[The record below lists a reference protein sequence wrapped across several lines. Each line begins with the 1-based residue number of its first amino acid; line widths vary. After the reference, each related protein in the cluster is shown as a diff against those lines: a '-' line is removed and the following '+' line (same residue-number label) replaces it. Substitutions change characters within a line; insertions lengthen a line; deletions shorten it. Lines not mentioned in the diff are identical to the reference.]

1 VVPRGDVILQLSE
14 NIPAE
19 IRNKLVVK
27 LRTAE
32 QTQPA
37 TNQTQSTPQ
46 PTPIEPQQID
56 YVIPENDYLVLR
68 MPANLDLT
76 TYASSY
82 QWRFRCNSGQAAQA
96 RSRLYQFSVLA
107 STLNLLVP
115 IIISGRSLG
124 SSIRTP
130 QGQPRH
136 TFWASCC
143 SSPKTRRIVCRA
155 LSLSHGWWSSSVLSL
170 SLLCPWLRGTSLG
183 LPEPGK
189 CYLHVPYQ
197 PRHN

>member
-76 TYASSY
+76 TYAVELSVAGSDVILDKRPKLGVVYTSSVY
-82 QWRFRCNSGQAAQA
+82 WRA
-96 RSRLYQFSVLA
+96 RS
-107 STLNLLVP
+107 TCWC
-115 IIISGRSLG
+115 RS
-124 SSIRTP
+124 
-130 QGQPRH
+130 
-136 TFWASCC
+136 
-143 SSPKTRRIVCRA
+143 
-155 LSLSHGWWSSSVLSL
+155 
-170 SLLCPWLRGTSLG
+170 
-183 LPEPGK
+183 
-189 CYLHVPYQ
+189 
-197 PRHN
+197 